1 MNRSLDGNAAG
12 GLLEEVFG
20 LDATT
25 AGTVCAACSASRPL
39 AELVVFGDG
48 PGTIIRCR
56 SCTSLLI
63 AVVTIRGR
71 SCVDLSG
78 LAAFELAT

>member
-1 MNRSLDGNAAG
+1 MSGTRRERGGGGCSRRSSA
-12 GLLEEVFG
+12 

-25 AGTVCAACSASRPL
+25 AGTVCAACHASRPL
-39 AELVVFGDG
+39 AELVVFSDG

>member
-1 MNRSLDGNAAG
+1 MSPGLDGNSAA
-12 GLLEEVFG
+12 GLLEEIFG

-25 AGTVCAACSASRPL
+25 ARTVCIACYVSRPL
-39 AELVVFGDG
+39 AELVVFSDG

-56 SCTSLLI
+56 SCTNLLI
-63 AVVTIRGR
+63 AIVTIRGR

-78 LAAFELAT
+78 LAAFDLAT